1 MLSFKTADAKNRV
14 PTNRNIK
21 MPKMLYISLARFPTE
36 KAHGLQIAQN
46 CEAFVQAGYELELW
60 VSKRQNSP
68 EMLSISDP
76 FAHYGVKPNF
86 KLGRIAGIDLFPL
99 MGGNAKLERIGFYLH
114 MLSFCLLLLWRL
126 RKEKADIYYSRDE
139 YVLLALSLIIPREK
153 LVFEVH
159 QFSPTRM
166 GAWLEK
172 QLAKRVGHIVAITQK
187 LKDDYVKERG
197 SSPDRVLVAHDGVR
211 EARFAN
217 LPNKAE
223 ARQRVGWSDD
233 AFIVGFMGRLQM
245 LNTLEKG
252 VGTLVEALASVEGA
266 SLAIVGGPDDAVE
279 ALRREWLKLGLPAE
293 RFLYAGQVAPELVPV
308 YLRAFDVCAMP
319 HPFNPQFAY
328 YTSPLK
334 LFEYMAA
341 EGAIVASDLPAWA
354 DVVENEKNALLV
366 PPSDSRALAHAIQR
380 LKDSPE
386 LREQLGK
393 VARETVMQ
401 HYTWAARAV
410 LIRRHLDRDIMN
422 RNEFSEVHHG
432 N

>member
-1 MLSFKTADAKNRV
+1 
-14 PTNRNIK
+14 
-21 MPKMLYISLARFPTE
+21 MPKMLYISMARFPTE

-46 CEAFVQAGYELELW
+46 CEAFAQAGYDVELW
-60 VSKRQNSP
+60 VSKRQNTP
-68 EMLSISDP
+68 EMQAISDP
-76 FAHYGVKPNF
+76 FEHYGVKPNF
-86 KLGRIAGIDLFPL
+86 KLGHIGGIDLFPL
-99 MGGNAKLERIGFYLH
+99 MAGNTQLERIAFYLH
-114 MLSFCLLLLWRL
+114 MLSFCVLMLWRL
-126 RKEKADIYYSRDE
+126 RKEKADIYYSREE

-197 SSPDRVLVAHDGVR
+197 SSPESVLVAHDGVR
-211 EARFAN
+211 EARFAK
-217 LPNKAE
+217 LPSKAE
-223 ARQRVGWSDD
+223 ARQRVGWAEDT
-233 AFIVGFMGRLQM
+233 FIVGFMGRLQM

-252 VGTLVEALASVEGA
+252 VGTLVEALVSVEGV

-279 ALRREWLKLGLPAE
+279 SLRREWLKLGLSSE

-341 EGAIVASDLPAWA
+341 ERAIVASDLPAWA
-354 DVVENEKNALLV
+354 DVVENDKNALLV
-366 PPSDSRALAHAIQR
+366 PAGDSSALANAIQR

-386 LREQLGK
+386 LREQLAK
-393 VARETVMQ
+393 AARETVMQ
-401 HYTWAARAV
+401 RYTWAARASM
-410 LIRRHLDRDIMN
+410 IRQHLERAIMN
-422 RNEFSEVHHG
+422 RN
-432 N
+432 